1 MGEVCYEAR
10 DDEGGDVM
18 AARIED
24 YALLGDCHS
33 AALVSR
39 EGSIDW
45 LCMPRFDSGA
55 CFAALLGDAENGRW
69 AITPRGSFAA
79 ARRYL
84 PGTMVLETEFHASTG
99 VCRVIDCLVVGDLHP
114 TLIRRV
120 EGVAGTVVLGLELV
134 IRFDYGAIVP
144 WVRTLA
150 DGRLLA
156 IAGPE
161 MLVLHTPVPLH
172 GEGLHTRAEFTVA
185 AGERLDFSLVWHEAH
200 EQHPPLEAPEIGLT
214 RTIEWWQA
222 WTARGT
228 YRGPWQDLVERSLL
242 VLKAL
247 TYAPSGGIVAA
258 PTTSL
263 PEQIGGV
270 RNWDYRYCWLR
281 DATFTLYALLT
292 CGYREEA
299 SRWRD
304 WLVRAVA
311 GTPSQLNI
319 MYGICGERRLTE
331 VELDWLPGYEGSRPV
346 RTGNA
351 AHRQVQLDVFGEV
364 IDTLFLAHRSGLE
377 FNEESWRVQQAM
389 LEYLEEAWRRPD
401 EGIWE
406 VRGPSRHF
414 THSKV
419 MAWVAFDRA
428 IKAAR
433 AFDRPGPVA
442 RWEALRGEIHAE
454 VCSRGY
460 DARLGAFVQSYGSE
474 VADASLLML
483 SLVGFLPASDPRIVG
498 TVALIERTLLR
509 DGLVMRYV
517 PDVTRDGLPDGE
529 GVFLACSFWLVDNYL
544 LLGRRADAEL
554 LFARLIGLCNE
565 VGLLAEEYDPQAG
578 RLLGN
583 FPQAL
588 SHIALVNTAANLC
601 RRQCPADD
609 RSKV

>member
-1 MGEVCYEAR
+1 
-10 DDEGGDVM
+10 M

-39 EGSIDW
+39 DGSIDW

-55 CFAALLGDAENGRW
+55 CFAALLGDADNGRW
-69 AITPRGSFAA
+69 AITPRGPFTAR
-79 ARRYL
+79 RRYL
-84 PGTMVLETEFHASTG
+84 PGTMVLETEFQTPGG
-99 VCRVIDCLVVGDLHP
+99 VCRVTDCLVVGDRHP

-120 EGVAGTVVLGLELV
+120 EGVSGSVTLGLELV
-134 IRFDYGAIVP
+134 IRFDYGSIVP

-150 DGRLLA
+150 DGRLMA
-156 IAGPE
+156 IAGPDT
-161 MLVLHTPVPLH
+161 LVLHTPVPLH
-172 GEGLHTRAEFTVA
+172 GEDLHTCGEFTVA
-185 AGERLDFSLVWHEAH
+185 PGERLDFSLVWHAAH
-200 EQHPPLEAPEIGLT
+200 EQQEHHAQIEAPELGLN
-214 RTIEWWQA
+214 RTIEWWRA
-222 WTARGT
+222 WSARCT
-228 YRGPWQDLVERSLL
+228 YRGVEEELVLRSLL
-242 VLKAL
+242 TLKAL

-263 PEQIGGV
+263 PEHIGGV

-281 DATFTLYALLT
+281 DATFTLYVLLS

-299 SRWRD
+299 NRWRE

-346 RTGNA
+346 RIGNA
-351 AHRQVQLDVFGEV
+351 AHRQTQLDVFGEV
-364 IDTLFLAHRSGLE
+364 MDTLHLARRSGLE
-377 FNEESWRVQQAM
+377 FNEDSWRVQRAM
-389 LEYLEEAWRRPD
+389 LEYLEGAWRQPD

-406 VRGPSRHF
+406 VRGPQRHF

-428 IKAAR
+428 IKAVQG
-433 AFDRPGPVA
+433 FGRPGP
-442 RWEALRGEIHAE
+442 ALRWQAIRDEIHAE
-454 VCSRGY
+454 VCTRGY
-460 DARLGAFVQSYGSE
+460 DQELGSFVQSYGSK
-474 VADASLLML
+474 VTDASLLMM
-483 SLVGFLPASDPRIVG
+483 SLVGFLPAADPRIVG

-509 DGLVMRYV
+509 DGLVMRYE
-517 PDVTRDGLPDGE
+517 PDVTQDGLPGGE

-544 LLGRRADAEL
+544 LLGRRADAER
-554 LFARLIGLCNE
+554 LFARLIGLRND
-565 VGLLAEEYDPQAG
+565 VGLLSEEYDPHAK
-578 RLLGN
+578 RLVGN

-588 SHIALVNTAANLC
+588 SHIALINSVLNLS
-601 RRQCPADD
+601 RSHAPADD
-609 RSKV
+609 RSTM

>member
-1 MGEVCYEAR
+1 
-10 DDEGGDVM
+10 M

-39 EGSIDW
+39 DGSIDW

-55 CFAALLGDAENGRW
+55 CFAALLGDADNGRW
-69 AITPRGSFAA
+69 AITPRGPFTAR
-79 ARRYL
+79 RRYL
-84 PGTMVLETEFHASTG
+84 PGTMVLETEFQTPGG
-99 VCRVIDCLVVGDLHP
+99 VCRVTDCLVVGDRHP

-120 EGVAGTVVLGLELV
+120 EGVAGSVTLGLELV
-134 IRFDYGAIVP
+134 IRFDYGSIVP

-150 DGRLLA
+150 DGRLMA
-156 IAGPE
+156 IAGPDT
-161 MLVLHTPVPLH
+161 LVLHTPVRLH
-172 GEGLHTRAEFTVA
+172 GEDLHTCGEFTVA
-185 AGERLDFSLVWHEAH
+185 PGERLDFSLVWHATH
-200 EQHPPLEAPEIGLT
+200 EHQEHHAQIEAPEIGLN

-222 WTARGT
+222 WSARCT
-228 YRGPWQDLVERSLL
+228 YRGVEEELVRRSLL
-242 VLKAL
+242 TLKAL

-263 PEQIGGV
+263 PESIGGV

-299 SRWRD
+299 NRWRE

-346 RTGNA
+346 RIGNA
-351 AHRQVQLDVFGEV
+351 AHRQTQLDVFGEV
-364 IDTLFLAHRSGLE
+364 MDTLHLARRSGLE
-377 FNEESWRVQQAM
+377 FNEDSWRVQRAM
-389 LEYLEEAWRRPD
+389 LEYLEGAWRRPD

-406 VRGPSRHF
+406 VRGPQRHF

-428 IKAAR
+428 IKAVQG
-433 AFDRPGPVA
+433 FGRPGPIE
-442 RWEALRGEIHAE
+442 RWQAIRDEIHAE
-454 VCSRGY
+454 VCTRGY
-460 DARLGAFVQSYGSE
+460 DQNLGAFVQSYGSK
-474 VADASLLML
+474 ATDASLLMM
-483 SLVGFLPASDPRIVG
+483 SLVGFLPAGDPRIAG
-498 TVALIERTLLR
+498 TVGLIERTLLR
-509 DGLVMRYV
+509 DGLVLRYE
-517 PDVTRDGLPDGE
+517 PDFTQDGLPGGE

-544 LLGRRADAEL
+544 LLGRRADAER
-554 LFARLIGLCNE
+554 LFARLIGLCND
-565 VGLLAEEYDPQAG
+565 VGLLSEEYDPHAG

-588 SHIALVNTAANLC
+588 SHIALVNTALNLS
-601 RRQCPADD
+601 RSHAPADD
-609 RSKV
+609 RSGM

>member
-1 MGEVCYEAR
+1 
-10 DDEGGDVM
+10 M

-39 EGSIDW
+39 DGSIDW

-55 CFAALLGDAENGRW
+55 CFAALLGDADNGRW
-69 AITPRGSFAA
+69 AITPRGPFTAR
-79 ARRYL
+79 RRYL
-84 PGTMVLETEFHASTG
+84 PGTMVLETEFQTPGG
-99 VCRVIDCLVVGDLHP
+99 VCRVTDCLVVGDRHP

-120 EGVAGTVVLGLELV
+120 EGVAGSVTLGLELV
-134 IRFDYGAIVP
+134 IRFDYGSIVP

-150 DGRLLA
+150 DGRLMA
-156 IAGPE
+156 IAGPDT
-161 MLVLHTPVPLH
+161 LVLHTPVRLH
-172 GEGLHTRAEFTVA
+172 GEDLHTCGEFTVA
-185 AGERLDFSLVWHEAH
+185 PGERLDFSLVWHATH
-200 EQHPPLEAPEIGLT
+200 EHQEHHAQIEAPEIGLN

-222 WTARGT
+222 WSARCT
-228 YRGPWQDLVERSLL
+228 YRGVEEELVRRSLL
-242 VLKAL
+242 TLKAL

-263 PEQIGGV
+263 PESIGGV

-299 SRWRD
+299 NRWRE

-346 RTGNA
+346 RIGNA
-351 AHRQVQLDVFGEV
+351 AHRQTQLDVFGEV
-364 IDTLFLAHRSGLE
+364 MDTLHLARRSGLE
-377 FNEESWRVQQAM
+377 FNEDSWRVQRAM
-389 LEYLEEAWRRPD
+389 LEYLEGAWRRPD

-406 VRGPSRHF
+406 VRGPQRHF

-428 IKAAR
+428 IKAVQG
-433 AFDRPGPVA
+433 FGRPGPIE
-442 RWEALRGEIHAE
+442 RWQAIRDEIHAE
-454 VCSRGY
+454 VCTRGY
-460 DARLGAFVQSYGSE
+460 DQNLGAFVQSYGSK
-474 VADASLLML
+474 ATDASLLMM
-483 SLVGFLPASDPRIVG
+483 SLVGFLPAGDPRIAG
-498 TVALIERTLLR
+498 TVGLIERTLLR
-509 DGLVMRYV
+509 DGLVLRYE
-517 PDVTRDGLPDGE
+517 PDFTQDGLPGGE

-544 LLGRRADAEL
+544 LLGRRADAER
-554 LFARLIGLCNE
+554 LFARLIGLCND
-565 VGLLAEEYDPQAG
+565 VGLLSEEYDPHAG

-588 SHIALVNTAANLC
+588 SHIALVNTALNLS
-601 RRQCPADD
+601 RRHAPADD
-609 RSKV
+609 RSTM

>member
-1 MGEVCYEAR
+1 
-10 DDEGGDVM
+10 M

-39 EGSIDW
+39 DGSIDW

-55 CFAALLGDAENGRW
+55 CFAALLGDADNGRW
-69 AITPRGSFAA
+69 AITPRGPFTAR
-79 ARRYL
+79 RRYL
-84 PGTMVLETEFHASTG
+84 PGTMVLETEFQTPVG
-99 VCRVIDCLVVGDLHP
+99 VCRVTDCLVVGDRHP

-120 EGVAGTVVLGLELV
+120 EGVAGTVTLGLELV
-134 IRFDYGAIVP
+134 IRFDYGSIVP

-150 DGRLLA
+150 DGRLMA
-156 IAGPE
+156 IAGPDT
-161 MLVLHTPVPLH
+161 LVLHTPVRLH
-172 GEGLHTRAEFTVA
+172 GEDLHTCGEFTVA
-185 AGERLDFSLVWHEAH
+185 PGERLDFSLVWHATH
-200 EQHPPLEAPEIGLT
+200 EHQEHHAQIEAPEIGLN

-222 WTARGT
+222 WSARCT
-228 YRGPWQDLVERSLL
+228 YRGVEEELVRRSLL
-242 VLKAL
+242 TLKAL

-263 PEQIGGV
+263 PESIGGV

-299 SRWRD
+299 NRWRE

-346 RTGNA
+346 RIGNA
-351 AHRQVQLDVFGEV
+351 AHRQTQLDVFGEV
-364 IDTLFLAHRSGLE
+364 MDTLHLARRSGLE
-377 FNEESWRVQQAM
+377 FNEDSWRVQRAM
-389 LEYLEEAWRRPD
+389 LDYLGGAWRRPD

-406 VRGPSRHF
+406 VRGPQRHF

-428 IKAAR
+428 IKAVQG
-433 AFDRPGPVA
+433 FGRPGPIE
-442 RWEALRGEIHAE
+442 RWQAIRDEIHAE
-454 VCSRGY
+454 VCTRGY
-460 DARLGAFVQSYGSE
+460 DQNLGAFVQSYGSK
-474 VADASLLML
+474 ATDASLLMM
-483 SLVGFLPASDPRIVG
+483 SLVGFLPAGDPRIAG
-498 TVALIERTLLR
+498 TVGLIERTLLR
-509 DGLVMRYV
+509 DGLVLRYE
-517 PDVTRDGLPDGE
+517 PDFTQDGLPGGE

-544 LLGRRADAEL
+544 LLGRRADAER
-554 LFARLIGLCNE
+554 LFARLIGLCND
-565 VGLLAEEYDPQAG
+565 VGLLSEEYDPHAG

-588 SHIALVNTAANLC
+588 SHIALVNTALNLS
-601 RRQCPADD
+601 RRHAPADD
-609 RSKV
+609 RSTM

>member
-1 MGEVCYEAR
+1 
-10 DDEGGDVM
+10 M

-39 EGSIDW
+39 DGSIDW

-55 CFAALLGDAENGRW
+55 CFAALLGDADNGRW
-69 AITPRGSFAA
+69 AITPRGPFTAE
-79 ARRYL
+79 RRYL
-84 PGTMVLETEFHASTG
+84 PGTMVLETEFQTPGG
-99 VCRVIDCLVVGDLHP
+99 VCRVTDCLVVGDRHP

-120 EGVAGTVVLGLELV
+120 EGVAGTVTLGLELV
-134 IRFDYGAIVP
+134 IRFDYGSIVP

-150 DGRLLA
+150 DGRLMA
-156 IAGPE
+156 IAGSDT
-161 MLVLHTPVPLH
+161 LVLHTPVRLH
-172 GEGLHTRAEFTVA
+172 GEDLHTCGEFTVA
-185 AGERLDFSLVWHEAH
+185 PGERLDFSLVWHATH
-200 EQHPPLEAPEIGLT
+200 EHEEHHAQIEAPEIGLR

-222 WTARGT
+222 WSARCT
-228 YRGPWQDLVERSLL
+228 YRGVEEELVRRSLL
-242 VLKAL
+242 TLKAL

-263 PEQIGGV
+263 PEHLGGV

-299 SRWRD
+299 NRWRQ

-346 RTGNA
+346 RIGNA
-351 AHRQVQLDVFGEV
+351 AHRQTQLDVFGEV
-364 IDTLFLAHRSGLE
+364 MDTLHLARRSGLE
-377 FNEESWRVQQAM
+377 FNEDSWRVQRAM
-389 LEYLEEAWRRPD
+389 LEYLEGAWRQPD

-406 VRGPSRHF
+406 VRGPQRHF

-428 IKAAR
+428 IKAVQI
-433 AFDRPGPVA
+433 FGRPGPLE
-442 RWEALRGEIHAE
+442 RWQAIRDEIHAE
-454 VCSRGY
+454 VCTRGY
-460 DARLGAFVQSYGSE
+460 DQDLGAFVQSYG
-474 VADASLLML
+474 AKATDASLLMM
-483 SLVGFLPASDPRIVG
+483 SLVGFLPAADPRIAG
-498 TVALIERTLLR
+498 TVGLIERTLLR
-509 DGLVMRYV
+509 DGLVLRYE
-517 PDVTRDGLPDGE
+517 PDFTQDGLPRGE

-544 LLGRRADAEL
+544 LLGRRADAER
-554 LFARLIGLCNE
+554 LFARLIGLCNDI
-565 VGLLAEEYDPQAG
+565 GLLSEEYDPHAG
-578 RLLGN
+578 RMLGN

-588 SHIALVNTAANLC
+588 SHIALVNTALNLS
-601 RRQCPADD
+601 RRHAPADD
-609 RSKV
+609 RSTM

>member
-1 MGEVCYEAR
+1 
-10 DDEGGDVM
+10 M

-39 EGSIDW
+39 DGSIDW

-55 CFAALLGDAENGRW
+55 CFAALLGDADNGRW
-69 AITPRGSFAA
+69 AITPRGPFTAR
-79 ARRYL
+79 RRYL
-84 PGTMVLETEFHASTG
+84 PGTMVLETEFQTPGG
-99 VCRVIDCLVVGDLHP
+99 VCRVTDCLVVGDRHP

-120 EGVAGTVVLGLELV
+120 EGVAGTVTLGLELV
-134 IRFDYGAIVP
+134 IRFDYGSIVP

-150 DGRLLA
+150 DGRLMA
-156 IAGPE
+156 IAGPDT
-161 MLVLHTPVPLH
+161 LVLHTPVRLH
-172 GEGLHTRAEFTVA
+172 GEDLHTCGEFTVA
-185 AGERLDFSLVWHEAH
+185 PGERLDFSLVWHATH
-200 EQHPPLEAPEIGLT
+200 EHQEHHAQIEAPEIGLN

-222 WTARGT
+222 WSARCT
-228 YRGPWQDLVERSLL
+228 YRGVEEELVRRSLL
-242 VLKAL
+242 TLKAL

-263 PEQIGGV
+263 PESIGGV

-299 SRWRD
+299 NRWRE

-346 RTGNA
+346 RIGNA
-351 AHRQVQLDVFGEV
+351 AHRQTQLDVFGEV
-364 IDTLFLAHRSGLE
+364 MDTLHLARRSGLE
-377 FNEESWRVQQAM
+377 FNEDSWRVQRAM
-389 LEYLEEAWRRPD
+389 LDYLGGAWRRPD

-406 VRGPSRHF
+406 VRGPQRHF

-428 IKAAR
+428 IKAVQG
-433 AFDRPGPVA
+433 FGRPGPIE
-442 RWEALRGEIHAE
+442 RWQAIRDEIHAE
-454 VCSRGY
+454 VCTRGY
-460 DARLGAFVQSYGSE
+460 DQNLGAFVQSYGSK
-474 VADASLLML
+474 ATDASLLMM
-483 SLVGFLPASDPRIVG
+483 SLVGFLPAGDPRIAG
-498 TVALIERTLLR
+498 TVGLIERTLLR
-509 DGLVMRYV
+509 DGLVLRYE
-517 PDVTRDGLPDGE
+517 PDFTQDGLPGGE

-544 LLGRRADAEL
+544 LLGRRADAER
-554 LFARLIGLCNE
+554 LFARLIGLCND
-565 VGLLAEEYDPQAG
+565 VGLLSEEYDPHAG

-588 SHIALVNTAANLC
+588 SHIALVNTALNLS
-601 RRQCPADD
+601 RRHAPADD
-609 RSKV
+609 RSTM